1 MYILF
6 YHSFIHKG
14 FNMELLII
22 ILMFV
27 ACGLYVYASLQNYKI
42 ENLISYTEFLGEEI
56 LALKKE
62 KK

>member
-1 MYILF
+1 
-6 YHSFIHKG
+6 
-14 FNMELLII
+14 MELLII